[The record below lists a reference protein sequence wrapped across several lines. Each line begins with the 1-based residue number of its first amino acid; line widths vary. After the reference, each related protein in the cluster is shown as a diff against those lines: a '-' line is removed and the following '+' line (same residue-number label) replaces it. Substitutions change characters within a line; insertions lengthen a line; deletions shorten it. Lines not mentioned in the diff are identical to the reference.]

1 MFRIKT
7 DFEQKLFIL
16 AILFIPF
23 NHFIVEF
30 PIVGGDISKLFALVG
45 VCTYLGKI
53 CIKKAVLDSFE
64 RFAFFYL
71 AVYFLWQCLCTTIGI
86 LEYEYYD
93 MIYLEQMDKLRYLL
107 RNLRHTGLDINE
119 LTAMKVWL
127 WVRFL
132 KDCIS
137 NTLLSYGVSI
147 WIYHLYKEYK
157 AKDEKYETLFSHI
170 TFAVS
175 VLCLALIAYSVVE
188 VGFLRGSK
196 FCADILSGINPM
208 LYEIGSTH
216 GWWPPLLLPD
226 RLRSLFA
233 EPSFF
238 GIASVL
244 IVFVLLYKNLTT
256 KKVFFGAV
264 LSAIVMMTVM
274 TRSRTAIPLF
284 IGQTGLLLLYVFT
297 VDRKYIKGAAKIA
310 AFVGLAF
317 LAGIYLMAG
326 FKPVPK
332 TAAQAVKP
340 AVTSVKPVVKNKAN
354 TTKPKVSPVKP
365 VAKNTGPATNPK
377 GTPVKPVA
385 KNTGNITK
393 PKGAPAKPV
402 AKTTG
407 QAAKPAATSVKQIAQ
422 NKANVKKPATAAVK
436 PAVKAA
442 GNVTKP
448 AAKVATKSKETTFDL
463 ASTLHSFVIRIIPF
477 TDKKSEGSDTERANS
492 TIAYFLTGLQH
503 PVYGVG
509 KGLTNAYAD
518 GNFMKEDVWRNNRWS
533 RYIRQK
539 GVLQSPIPVLNHWS
553 QEMAQFGIVGLLIFL
568 LPAVYICY
576 SLATVFRNGMNLEM
590 ACAAIAYIASNIAM
604 LSSEAA
610 FLTYY
615 IFTGM
620 LLIMLQRKTER
631 QEIF

>member
-23 NHFIVEF
+23 NHFIIEF
-30 PIVGGDISKLFALVG
+30 PLVGGDISKLFVLVG

-53 CIKKAVLDSFE
+53 CVKKAVLDSFE
-64 RFAFFYL
+64 RFALFYL
-71 AVYFLWQCLCTTIGI
+71 TVYFLWQCLCTTIGI

-107 RNLRHTGLDINE
+107 QNLRLIGLDINE
-119 LTAMKVWL
+119 LTAIKVWL
-127 WVRFL
+127 WMRFL

-188 VGFLRGSK
+188 VGYLRGSK
-196 FCADILSGINPM
+196 FCADILSGINPL

-216 GWWPPLLLPD
+216 GWWPPLLLPN

-244 IVFVLLYKNLTT
+244 IVFVLFYKNLTT
-256 KKVFFGAV
+256 KKVFFSAV

-284 IGQTGLLLLYVFT
+284 IGQTGLLLLYVFA
-297 VDRKYIKGAAKIA
+297 VDRKYVKGAVKIA
-310 AFVGLAF
+310 AIVGLSF

-340 AVTSVKPVVKNKAN
+340 VVTSVKPVAPNKANTTKPKATPAKPAAKNKAN
-354 TTKPKVSPVKP
+354 TTKPKAAPVKP
-365 VAKNTGPATNPK
+365 V
-377 GTPVKPVA
+377 
-385 KNTGNITK
+385 
-393 PKGAPAKPV
+393 
-402 AKTTG
+402 
-407 QAAKPAATSVKQIAQ
+407 AQ

-442 GNVTKP
+442 GNTAKP
-448 AAKVATKSKETTFDL
+448 AAKVAAKSKEATFDL
-463 ASTLHSFVIRIIPF
+463 EATLHSFVIRIIPF

-553 QEMAQFGIVGLLIFL
+553 QETAQFGVVGLLIFL
-568 LPAVYICY
+568 LPAVYICR

-590 ACAAIAYIASNIAM
+590 ACAVIAYIASNIAM

>member
-16 AILFIPF
+16 AIIFIPI
-23 NHFIVEF
+23 NHFVVEF
-30 PIVGGDISKLFALVG
+30 PIVGGDISKLFALLG

-53 CIKKAVLDSFE
+53 CIKKAALDSFE
-64 RFAFFYL
+64 RFALFYL
-71 AVYFLWQCLCTTIGI
+71 AIYFLWQCLCTTIGI

-107 RNLRHTGLDINE
+107 QNLRHTGLDINE

-157 AKDEKYETLFSHI
+157 VKDEKYETLFSHI
-170 TFAVS
+170 TVAVS
-175 VLCLALIAYSVVE
+175 VLCLALITYSIFE

-216 GWWPPLLLPD
+216 GWWPPLLLPE

-244 IVFVLLYKNLTT
+244 IVFVLFYKNLTT
-256 KKVFFGAV
+256 KKVFFGVV
-264 LSAIVMMTVM
+264 LSSIVMMTVM

-284 IGQTGLLLLYVFT
+284 IGQAGLLLLYVFA
-297 VDRKYIKGAAKIA
+297 VDRKYVKGAVKIA
-310 AFVGLAF
+310 AIVGLSF

-332 TAAQAVKP
+332 TASQAVKP
-340 AVTSVKPVVKNKAN
+340 AVASVKPVIQSKAN
-354 TTKPKVSPVKP
+354 TTKPKAAPVKPIAKNTGNATKPKATTVKP
-365 VAKNTGPATNPK
+365 VAKTAGNAAKPK
-377 GTPVKPVA
+377 AAPVKPIA
-385 KNTGNITK
+385 KNTGNATK
-393 PKGAPAKPV
+393 PK
-402 AKTTG
+402 
-407 QAAKPAATSVKQIAQ
+407 
-422 NKANVKKPATAAVK
+422 TAAVK

-442 GNVTKP
+442 GNTAKP
-448 AAKVATKSKETTFDL
+448 AAKVAAKSKEASFDIE
-463 ASTLHSFVIRIIPF
+463 AALHSFVMRIVPF
-477 TDKKSEGSDTERANS
+477 TDKKSQQSDTDRADS
-492 TIAYFLTGLQH
+492 TKAYFLTGLQN
-503 PVYGVG
+503 PIYGVG
-509 KGLTNAYAD
+509 KGLSNAYAD
-518 GNFMKEDVWRNNRWS
+518 VNYKKEDVWRNNEWS
-533 RYIRQK
+533 IFIRQK

-568 LPAVYICY
+568 LPAVYIFH

-631 QEIF
+631 KEIF

>member
-1 MFRIKT
+1 
-7 DFEQKLFIL
+7 
-16 AILFIPF
+16 
-23 NHFIVEF
+23 
-30 PIVGGDISKLFALVG
+30 
-45 VCTYLGKI
+45 
-53 CIKKAVLDSFE
+53 
-64 RFAFFYL
+64 
-71 AVYFLWQCLCTTIGI
+71 
-86 LEYEYYD
+86 

-107 RNLRHTGLDINE
+107 QNLHRMGMDINE

-132 KDCIS
+132 KDCLS

-196 FCADILSGINPM
+196 FCADILSGINPL
-208 LYEIGSTH
+208 LYDIGKTH
-216 GWWPPLLLPD
+216 GWWPQLLLPS

-244 IVFVLLYKNLTT
+244 IVFVLMYKNLTT
-256 KKVFFGAV
+256 KKVFFGVV

-274 TRSRTAIPLF
+274 TQSRTAIPLF
-284 IGQTGLLLLYVFT
+284 LGQTGLLLLYVFA
-297 VDRKYIKGAAKIA
+297 VDRKYIKEAVKIA
-310 AFVGLAF
+310 AIVGLSF

-332 TAAQAVKP
+332 TASQAVKP
-340 AVTSVKPVVKNKAN
+340 AVTSVKSVVQSKAN
-354 TTKPKVSPVKP
+354 TTKPKAAPVKP
-365 VAKNTGPATNPK
+365 VAKNTGTATNPK

-402 AKTTG
+402 AKT
-407 QAAKPAATSVKQIAQ
+407 
-422 NKANVKKPATAAVK
+422 KANAVKPKTAAVK

-442 GNVTKP
+442 GNVVKP
-448 AAKVATKSKETTFDL
+448 AAKVAAKSKEATFGIE
-463 ASTLHSFVIRIIPF
+463 AALHSFVMRIIPF
-477 TDKKSEGSDTERANS
+477 TDKKSQQSDTDRADS
-492 TIAYFLTGLQH
+492 TKAYFLTGLQN
-503 PVYGVG
+503 PIYGVG
-509 KGLTNAYAD
+509 KGLSNAYAED
-518 GNFMKEDVWRNNRWS
+518 NYRKEDVWRNNIWS

-553 QEMAQFGIVGLLIFL
+553 QETAQFGVVGLLIFL
-568 LPAVYICY
+568 LPAVYIFH

-590 ACAAIAYIASNIAM
+590 VCAAIAYIASNIAM

-615 IFTGM
+615 IFTGI
-620 LLIMLQRKTER
+620 LLLMLQRKTER